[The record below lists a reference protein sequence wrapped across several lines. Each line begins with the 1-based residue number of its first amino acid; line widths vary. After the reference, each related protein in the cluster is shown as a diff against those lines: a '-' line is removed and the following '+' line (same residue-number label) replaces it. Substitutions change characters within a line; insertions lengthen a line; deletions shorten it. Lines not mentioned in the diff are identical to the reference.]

1 METKIKLIQIIS
13 DSYVTRTGF
22 TKTTH
27 EFKDCGCYDC
37 IDSVIL
43 HLFSCSD
50 GRFRVLYHRGK
61 RLHTYNVAK
70 TANSVIFS

>member
-27 EFKDCGCYDC
+27 EFKDCGCYDSF
-37 IDSVIL
+37 DSVVL
-43 HLFSCSD
+43 HLFTLSN
-50 GRFRVLYHRGK
+50 GRFRVLCYRGK

-70 TANSVIFS
+70 SSNSVIFS